1 VSEPGPRPNPGEE
14 IRALNETLNRRLAA
28 LGIFS
33 RSRYDLSPRLNS
45 EDWERLVTLAEL
57 GRETAAGK

>member
-1 VSEPGPRPNPGEE
+1 MSEPASQPTPGEAY
-14 IRALNETLNRRLAA
+14 RTLWETLNRRLAA

-57 GRETAAGK
+57 GKERQQ